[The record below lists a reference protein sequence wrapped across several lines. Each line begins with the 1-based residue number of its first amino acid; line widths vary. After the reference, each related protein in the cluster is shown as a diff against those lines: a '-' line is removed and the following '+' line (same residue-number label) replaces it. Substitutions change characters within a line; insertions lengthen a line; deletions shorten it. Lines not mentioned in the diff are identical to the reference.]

1 MSLPR
6 GRTGA
11 TLVPTRTLARIT
23 VLAVAMAVSAAEAQ
37 QGKTAI
43 TCTNPVSGTSWQIKI
58 DYDRGTVDSYP
69 ARIGEG
75 TISWHDAADGGN
87 YTLDRKSGRLT
98 VVFAS
103 STGGYFVHDSCT
115 PQD

>member
-1 MSLPR
+1 MMP
-6 GRTGA
+6 A
-11 TLVPTRTLARIT
+11 NWTLKRNL
-23 VLAVAMAVSAAEAQ
+23 VLAIVCLTSGAVATPLFGAER
-37 QGKTAI
+37 I
-43 TCTNPVSGTSWQIKI
+43 FTCTNLVSRVTWLIRINFEAS
-58 DYDRGTVDSYP
+58 TVDSNP
-69 ARIGEG
+69 ARISAGE
-75 TISWHDAADGGN
+75 ISWHDAADGGN